1 MIITNKINQTHMRTL
16 TISLALFA
24 SSLAAKTQTPDTTQ
38 PVAKNLSAVTVT
50 AAKSF
55 VSQKGDKVVLHVAGS
70 PIAANGNAWEAIKRG
85 PGISEQNGA
94 LSFRGRKIAV
104 LLDGRPSNLEGEELR
119 NFLNSMPAN
128 TISTVELLSHPPARY
143 DATGGALINIV
154 TTKSLQSG
162 TNGTLTAGTGAGR
175 YSRYN
180 LGGSLNYRNH
190 RVNAWGSYDFRYIQ
204 TYNDAFINRS
214 LSANDRLLDNTHRVS
229 ENNNHFLKAG
239 LEYKIDP
246 QHIIGMMVKGG
257 ITINDAGSFNRAAVA
272 DTFTTTARSN
282 YSRISTPAVNIFY
295 NWTINAKGASLAV
308 NADHFV
314 YNKKWNDD
322 FITRYFDATGKES
335 HSPYF
340 LRDQSPAT
348 NRVQS
353 FSIDY
358 TLPAKFASLEAG
370 LKSTF
375 TKTDNDVLWEEMMN
389 SKWITDSSRTNHFI
403 YRENI
408 YAGYMNARKQ
418 MGKYSVQAGL
428 RLEETQTNG
437 DLLTWKKK
445 SSRDYFNFFPS
456 LNISYTADEKN
467 ELSVSYRKSIQRF
480 KFDVVNPFIVFRSQY
495 SYYEGNPAIRPSIA
509 HAFEVSHSFRNA
521 LFSSIGYTR
530 YVDALSEVYRPGAI
544 PGSVISRSENP
555 GTGDMFN
562 ATVSHTLSL
571 LRNKWNSTNTVNT
584 MYCKYNTADPDQN
597 KGMLTANITS
607 QQIIVFPKGFKAE
620 LFGSYTS
627 PMIIGAYRIR
637 SMFTMDAGV
646 SKSLFNNQA
655 TITLNVTDLFN
666 SNIAVFDVKGF
677 GVNSYNRNKMESR
690 FVKLGFTW
698 KFGNKNVK
706 VNSNRKSG
714 VETES
719 KRMGE

>member
-1 MIITNKINQTHMRTL
+1 MRTL
-16 TISLALFA
+16 AISLALFA
-24 SSLAAKTQTPDTTQ
+24 SSLAAKTQTPDTTR
-38 PVAKNLSAVTVT
+38 PVVKNLSAVTVT

-55 VSQKGDKVVLHVAGS
+55 VSQKGDKVVLNVAGS
-70 PIAANGNAWEAIKRG
+70 PIAANGNAWDVIKRG
-85 PGISEQNGA
+85 PGIIEQNGA
-94 LSFRGRKIAV
+94 LTFRGKKIAV
-104 LLDGRPSNLEGEELR
+104 LLDGRLSHLEGEELR

-128 TISTVELLSHPPARY
+128 TITTVELISNPPARY

-154 TTKSLQSG
+154 TTKSLQFG
-162 TNGTLTAGTGAGR
+162 TNGTLTAGLGAGR
-175 YSRYN
+175 YGRYN

-190 RVNAWGSYDFRYIQ
+190 RFNAWGSYDFRYTQ
-204 TYNDAFINRS
+204 TYSDAFANRS
-214 LSANDRLLDNTHRVS
+214 LSAKDHLIDNTHRVS
-229 ENNNHFLKAG
+229 ENNSHFLKAG
-239 LEYKIDP
+239 MEYKIDP
-246 QHIIGMMVKGG
+246 KHTIGMMVKGG
-257 ITINDAGSFNRAAVA
+257 IAINDAGSFNRAAVA
-272 DTFTTTARSN
+272 DTFTTTARSA

-295 NWTINAKGASLAV
+295 KWAIDAKGASLAL

-322 FITRYFDATGKES
+322 FITRYFDAAGKEA

-353 FSIDY
+353 ISIDY
-358 TLPAKFASLEAG
+358 ILPTKFASLEAG
-370 LKSTF
+370 LKTTF

-408 YAGYMNARKQ
+408 YAMYMNARKQ

-428 RLEETQTNG
+428 RLEETQTKG
-437 DLLTWKKK
+437 DLLTWNKK
-445 SSRDYFNFFPS
+445 SSRSYFNFFPS
-456 LNISYTADEKN
+456 LNIAYTPDEKN
-467 ELSVSYRKSIQRF
+467 ELSISYRKSIQRF
-480 KFDVVNPFIVFRSQY
+480 KFDVVNPFIVFRSLY

-521 LFSSIGYTR
+521 LFSSIGYTH

-544 PGSVISRSENP
+544 PGSVISRSENL
-555 GTGDMFN
+555 GTGDMIN
-562 ATVSHTLSL
+562 ATVSHTMSF

-607 QQIIVFPKGFKAE
+607 QHIIVFPKGFKAE

-637 SMFTMDAGV
+637 SVFTMDAGV

-655 TITLNVTDLFN
+655 SIALNISDLFN
-666 SNIAVFDVKGF
+666 SNVSVFDVKGF

-706 VNSNRKSG
+706 VNSNRRSG